1 MDADGLCNAYVVV
14 TCAGHA
20 GHTRN
25 DHSIVPSCDPQ
36 WYETV
41 TIELPLPQPVPLNTE
56 ILVRV
61 YDKDSEEEGLEVGGD
76 QLVGKCT
83 LPLLKVPCRKTCWA
97 PAAVCSSRPNARTS
111 RVTAGLTAR

>member
-61 YDKDSEEEGLEVGGD
+61 YDKDSEEEGPGSLRLGLPIMLQEPVVQVGM
-76 QLVGKCT
+76 
-83 LPLLKVPCRKTCWA
+83 
-97 PAAVCSSRPNARTS
+97 
-111 RVTAGLTAR
+111 

>member
-83 LPLLKVPCRKTCWA
+83 MQH
-97 PAAVCSSRPNARTS
+97 S
-111 RVTAGLTAR
+111 

>member
-41 TIELPLPQPVPLNTE
+41 RVELQLPQPTPITSQ
-56 ILVRV
+56 ILLRV
-61 YDKDSEEEGLEVGGD
+61 YDMEAGDTVGGD
-76 QLVGKCT
+76 QLIGNAYF
-83 LPLLKVPCRKTCWA
+83 PLLGVDKAMPTKPEWVSIWMDKESDVR
-97 PAAVCSSRPNARTS
+97 
-111 RVTAGLTAR
+111 G

>member
-83 LPLLKVPCRKTCWA
+83 LPLLKVGKVSAGQDAPFGCRF
-97 PAAVCSSRPNARTS
+97 AARPKR
-111 RVTAGLTAR
+111 RR